1 MSDGPG
7 VTPEAALRHAL
18 AKAGDATAALVM
30 VRGRDGG
37 WLATW
42 SDMALED
49 LLYAHRCLDLGIDEL
64 IRERHTFRAGGV
76 GG

>member
-1 MSDGPG
+1 
-7 VTPEAALRHAL
+7 
-18 AKAGDATAALVM
+18 
-30 VRGRDGG
+30 
-37 WLATW
+37 
-42 SDMALED
+42 MALED